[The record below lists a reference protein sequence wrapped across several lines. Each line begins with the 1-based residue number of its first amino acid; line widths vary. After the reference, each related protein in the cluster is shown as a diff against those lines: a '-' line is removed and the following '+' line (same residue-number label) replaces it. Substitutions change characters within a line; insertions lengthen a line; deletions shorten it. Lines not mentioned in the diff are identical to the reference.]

1 MSLIEALSH
10 GKPVIV
16 GPAVERCLPVKKS
29 GAGWVAYS
37 PDEIGCMLET
47 FASLDASG
55 REGMARAAEDL
66 AARYEWPTIARRYE
80 KAYASITV
88 S

>member
-1 MSLIEALSH
+1 
-10 GKPVIV
+10 
-16 GPAVERCLPVKKS
+16 
-29 GAGWVAYS
+29 
-37 PDEIGCMLET
+37 MLET

>member
-1 MSLIEALSH
+1 LIEALSH
-10 GKPVIV
+10 GKPALV
-16 GPAVERCLPVKKS
+16 GPAVERCVPVRES
-29 GAGWVAYS
+29 GAGWVASS
-37 PDEIGCMLET
+37 PDEIGCVLET

-55 REGMARAAEDL
+55 REGMARAAENL

-80 KAYASITV
+80 EAYASITV